1 MSHKTLLRMTA
12 WVDEIFTSHKTF
24 LRMTKQEKF
33 KSPFIPLFDIGS
45 FFSKLF
51 FNPQLISKHDMTVYP
66 FNVLNHEA

>member
-1 MSHKTLLRMTA
+1 MSHKTL
-12 WVDEIFTSHKTF
+12 

-66 FNVLNHEA
+66 FNVLNHEG